1 MNLIIIIN
9 IIIIIIIPVYILVG
23 KQVQYHLNCSSN
35 LTLLMLLSLIG
46 TILTSID
53 FQKLGPIKFPD

>member
-23 KQVQYHLNCSSN
+23 KQVQYHLNYSSN
-35 LTLLMLLSLIG
+35 LTLLMLLSSIG
-46 TILTSID
+46 TIVTFID
-53 FQKLGPIKFPD
+53 FQKLGPIRFPD